1 MKVEYGATAQMGER
15 AAAELQ
21 PLTHNSA
28 VEFEVETDASEG
40 AMTFTFGGKVA
51 TFVLLSG
58 AVVSMVTMPSMF
70 QGASFGLDDSTM
82 DLSSK
87 MSQVT
92 LKASNEYTEMHG
104 YAGKEY
110 DWLDSGSL
118 VEPHKQ
124 TTLTAFLPAGVSPSS
139 VHMHW
144 HAGGDITS
152 TGKIEAAESN
162 DGTGWQIETVF
173 PVPGQYVVEID
184 IVHLSGA
191 VSSAMRNITC
201 RYVRREIRSLSYDDR
216 NRFFDA
222 AEALMNLDKDPTIA
236 VATNWTRGLAYY
248 VRKHLRNAIA
258 NKRSDRMHDG
268 MGFLTQVSLSN
279 RPSDESSHQH
289 HLNGNAPLRRAVV
302 RGWYTY
308 DR

>member
-104 YAGKEY
+104 YAGEEY

-124 TTLTAFLPAGVSPSS
+124 TTLTASLPAGVSPSS

-144 HAGGDITS
+144 QAGSYVTS
-152 TGKIEAAESN
+152 DGEIEAAESN
-162 DGTGWQIETVF
+162 DGNSWQIETVF
-173 PVPGQYVVEID
+173 PVPGQVI
-184 IVHLSGA
+184 IKCGTPKSTAPPPL
-191 VSSAMRNITC
+191 
-201 RYVRREIRSLSYDDR
+201 SLSLYAYPSSPFIPILPPPCAHHVRTVRCRDR
-216 NRFFDA
+216 YRPF
-222 AEALMNLDKDPTIA
+222 
-236 VATNWTRGLAYY
+236 VGC
-248 VRKHLRNAIA
+248 
-258 NKRSDRMHDG
+258 
-268 MGFLTQVSLSN
+268 GFLG
-279 RPSDESSHQH
+279 RPQH
-289 HLNGNAPLRRAVV
+289 HVPLRAS
-302 RGWYTY
+302 
-308 DR
+308 

>member
-1 MKVEYGATAQMGER
+1 
-15 AAAELQ
+15 
-21 PLTHNSA
+21 
-28 VEFEVETDASEG
+28 
-40 AMTFTFGGKVA
+40 
-51 TFVLLSG
+51 
-58 AVVSMVTMPSMF
+58 
-70 QGASFGLDDSTM
+70 
-82 DLSSK
+82 

-173 PVPGQYVVEID
+173 PVPGQVRTTCGALKSAPPRAPLSPSLYAYPSSSLIPFLPPPCAHHVRT
-184 IVHLSGA
+184 VHG
-191 VSSAMRNITC
+191 
-201 RYVRREIRSLSYDDR
+201 
-216 NRFFDA
+216 
-222 AEALMNLDKDPTIA
+222 
-236 VATNWTRGLAYY
+236 G
-248 VRKHLRNAIA
+248 
-258 NKRSDRMHDG
+258 DG
-268 MGFLTQVSLSN
+268 GWPFVGCGFLG
-279 RPSDESSHQH
+279 RPQH
-289 HLNGNAPLRRAVV
+289 HVPLRAS
-302 RGWYTY
+302 
-308 DR
+308 